1 MKTVQERITLL
12 GKALFRRDDICSSE
26 GSISSFPILFHT
38 PIFGQWGG
46 NNDLYAKGF
55 LLLPLNR
62 CVMRASAGETLFI
75 PDGAEFRVMEES
87 SDLDVHFLLYQV
99 EPIRDILGNQV
110 VSMYL
115 YSQLVPKPCYVWQTG
130 EEDELLR
137 YMMQLDAT
145 LLQND
150 TFRQYE
156 QKLLLLALTHRLCSL
171 YNRKLMN
178 NQNAMGHRN
187 EVFLKLISLIEQ
199 YYMQER
205 GVEFYAD
212 KLCLSPKYLSVIC
225 QINMRIYSKGFWC
238 LSPLYGRVFLLFKKI
253 HRKNIQE
260 IADMFNFPNAS
271 FFWNFLQKA
280 NGHVSWTISQEH
292 HFLIRLHYG

>member
-38 PIFGQWGG
+38 PFLVSGVGIVICMQ
-46 NNDLYAKGF
+46 GF
-55 LLLPLNR
+55 FTFALNR

-130 EEDELLR
+130 EEMS
-137 YMMQLDAT
+137 Y
-145 LLQND
+145 
-150 TFRQYE
+150 
-156 QKLLLLALTHRLCSL
+156 
-171 YNRKLMN
+171 
-178 NQNAMGHRN
+178 
-187 EVFLKLISLIEQ
+187 
-199 YYMQER
+199 
-205 GVEFYAD
+205 
-212 KLCLSPKYLSVIC
+212 SVI
-225 QINMRIYSKGFWC
+225 
-238 LSPLYGRVFLLFKKI
+238 
-253 HRKNIQE
+253 
-260 IADMFNFPNAS
+260 
-271 FFWNFLQKA
+271 
-280 NGHVSWTISQEH
+280 
-292 HFLIRLHYG
+292 

>member
-38 PIFGQWGG
+38 PFLVSGVGIVICMQ
-46 NNDLYAKGF
+46 GF
-55 LLLPLNR
+55 FTFALNR

-130 EEDELLR
+130 EENELLR

-150 TFRQYE
+150 TFRQY
-156 QKLLLLALTHRLCSL
+156 
-171 YNRKLMN
+171 
-178 NQNAMGHRN
+178 

-225 QINMRIYSKGFWC
+225 KSICGYTVKDLVSK
-238 LSPLYGRVFLLFKKI
+238 SIIRKSISLLKNTQ
-253 HRKNIQE
+253 KNIQE

-271 FFWNFLQKA
+271 FFGTFFKKQMGMSPGQYRKNIAF
-280 NGHVSWTISQEH
+280 
-292 HFLIRLHYG
+292 